1 MLLSVLYAD
10 SYSVFRLCP
19 KDEWLFIKYPRKNR
33 ELILAPILLAERQ
46 RETASESES
55 GREKERERE
64 QERESEREQEEK
76 GKERKEEER
85 GYRGKEAKHPSAFNS
100 VNWINAELCGMQ
112 QMWMRGRT

>member
-55 GREKERERE
+55 GRE
-64 QERESEREQEEK
+64 REQEEK
-76 GKERKEEER
+76 GKERKEEKG

-100 VNWINAELCGMQ
+100 VNWINAELCGRQ

>member
-55 GREKERERE
+55 GREKERES
-64 QERESEREQEEK
+64 ERESKRKREK
-76 GKERKEEER
+76 KERRRK
-85 GYRGKEAKHPSAFNS
+85 GVTGVKKQN
-100 VNWINAELCGMQ
+100 ILQ
-112 QMWMRGRT
+112 LLIL

>member
-1 MLLSVLYAD
+1 MVLLSVLYAD

-64 QERESEREQEEK
+64 QERASERESKRKREK
-76 GKERKEEER
+76 KERRRK
-85 GYRGKEAKHPSAFNS
+85 GVTGVKKQN
-100 VNWINAELCGMQ
+100 ILQ
-112 QMWMRGRT
+112 LLIL

>member
-55 GREKERERE
+55 GREKES
-64 QERESEREQEEK
+64 ERESKRKREK
-76 GKERKEEER
+76 KERRRK
-85 GYRGKEAKHPSAFNS
+85 GVTGVKKQN
-100 VNWINAELCGMQ
+100 ILQ
-112 QMWMRGRT
+112 LLIL

>member
-1 MLLSVLYAD
+1 MLIYLILVLLSVLYAD

-55 GREKERERE
+55 GREKES
-64 QERESEREQEEK
+64 ERESKRKREK
-76 GKERKEEER
+76 KERRRK
-85 GYRGKEAKHPSAFNS
+85 GVTGVKKQN
-100 VNWINAELCGMQ
+100 ILQ
-112 QMWMRGRT
+112 LLIL

>member
-1 MLLSVLYAD
+1 MVLVSVLYAD

-55 GREKERERE
+55 GRERE
-64 QERESEREQEEK
+64 QERESERASKRKREK
-76 GKERKEEER
+76 KERRRK
-85 GYRGKEAKHPSAFNS
+85 GVTGVKKQN
-100 VNWINAELCGMQ
+100 ILQ
-112 QMWMRGRT
+112 LLIL